1 MPRRSPGVD
10 IVTVTFFIIF
20 PARMDRLF
28 NKFRVDATVITQVAA
43 CADIFPQ
50 FIDPAGAT
58 PKQRMLRTS
67 RHLSDNNV
75 KKAQFIM
82 FLQKIYILDNR

>member
-1 MPRRSPGVD
+1 MPVRSSGVN

-28 NKFRVDATVITQVAA
+28 NKFWVDATIIAQVAS
-43 CADIFPQ
+43 CAHFP
-50 FIDPAGAT
+50 IAPTGAT

-67 RHLSDNNV
+67 GHLSDDNIRKV
-75 KKAQFIM
+75 QFII
-82 FLQKIYILDNR
+82 FL